1 MTGSAVPTPME
12 RISLLSCL
20 AAALVAGAVASSSFA
35 RPVASRELAATT
47 RPDLAAK
54 KIVRQWRADLRSSAL
69 ADPKRRFANPSR
81 ATLLERLRLAG
92 ARNHLDIVKV
102 QLLHPRQAAPL
113 VIVKA
118 ADKRALA
125 AATPAILRLI
135 DPKAHTGDDRT
146 GWAYEGFLFEA
157 VDHDGIPFLIVFNN
171 WRGSQ
176 AGGGQWASDP
186 SLFPF
191 AHG

>member
-1 MTGSAVPTPME
+1 MVGSAVSTPMK
-12 RISLLSCL
+12 RILLFAAL
-20 AAALVAGAVASSSFA
+20 AATVVSGAVAGPILAGRSS
-35 RPVASRELAATT
+35 SRELGATSPAQAA
-47 RPDLAAK
+47 AHV
-54 KIVRQWRADLRSSAL
+54 VRQWRADLLSSAL
-69 ADPKRRFANPSR
+69 ADPKRHFASPSR
-81 ATLLERLRLAG
+81 STLLKGLRVEA
-92 ARNHLDIVKV
+92 ARNNFKVVRV
-102 QLLHPRQAAPL
+102 QLLHPRQVAPL

-125 AATPAILRLI
+125 AATTAILRRI
-135 DPKAHTGDDRT
+135 DPKARTGDDRT

-157 VDHDGIPFLIVFNN
+157 LDSDGVPFLVVFNN
-171 WRGSQ
+171 WRGLH